1 MVAITGKYKN
11 WAYAAGPISSHEI
24 HSNLER
30 KGYKEKANLTA
41 RRLRFFGNIKAFAI
55 IQRPEA
61 SQEIQD
67 RVQRI
72 SQRCPRFSKK

>member
-1 MVAITGKYKN
+1 MDGDDPGTQRTVRHTDVPSELCLPFEEEADRN
-11 WAYAAGPISSHEI
+11 
-24 HSNLER
+24 
-30 KGYKEKANLTA
+30 KETADLSA
-41 RRLRFFGNIKAFAI
+41 RRLRLLGNIKAFAI

>member
-1 MVAITGKYKN
+1 MDGDDPGTRRTVRHTDVPSALCLPFEEEADRN
-11 WAYAAGPISSHEI
+11 
-24 HSNLER
+24 
-30 KGYKEKANLTA
+30 KETADLSA
-41 RRLRFFGNIKAFAI
+41 RRLRLLGNIKAFAI